1 MELSKNKLQKSQNL
15 ELRLGVNKMKTVY
28 TVTASKIKAALVNYL
43 RFKRQMTCVSEYS
56 AHLRD
61 IEDIAVLYFNSDGKK
76 QLTVY
81 EIKISF
87 SDFMRDFV
95 KQKHKRMPYSRFIYV
110 VAPHMIEK
118 CEKYLKEHYPTYG
131 LMTFDYNEKYKIIN
145 SFKTVIRPKTEY
157 KPLDEFEERAFYSRL
172 SSMASQ
178 SLQKDEYIE
187 RLKEQL
193 NIFRQDA
200 QRNYEKYRKANV
212 ADEILDLKRKLREA
226 VNSLLSFEE
235 VLNGSLDLPHHYQE
249 ILQKEKL
256 ELSEIKRIFD
266 YCKNYRNFKG
276 FEEV

>member
-1 MELSKNKLQKSQNL
+1 
-15 ELRLGVNKMKTVY
+15 MKTVY

-43 RFKRQMTCVSEYS
+43 RFKRQMACVSEYS

-61 IEDIAVLYFNSDGKK
+61 IEDIAVLYLNSDGKK

-87 SDFMRDFV
+87 SDFMRDFS

-131 LMTFDYNEKYKIIN
+131 LMTFNYNEKYKIIN

-157 KPLDEFEERAFYSRL
+157 KHLDELEERSFYARL

-200 QRNYEKYRKANV
+200 QRNYENYRKVNV

-235 VLNGSLDLPHHYQE
+235 VLDGSLDLPHHYQE

-266 YCKNYRNFKG
+266 YCKNYRDFKG
-276 FEEV
+276 FEEVKK

>member
-1 MELSKNKLQKSQNL
+1 
-15 ELRLGVNKMKTVY
+15 MKTVY
-28 TVTASKIKAALVNYL
+28 TVTASKIKSALVNYL

-56 AHLRD
+56 APLRD
-61 IEDIAVLYFNSDGKK
+61 IEDIAVLYLNSDGKK

-95 KQKHKRMPYSRFIYV
+95 NKQKHKKMPYSRFIYV

-118 CEKYLKEHYPTYG
+118 CEKYLKEPYPTYG

-178 SLQKDEYIE
+178 CLQKEEYIE

-235 VLNGSLDLPHHYQE
+235 ILNGSLDLPHHYQE

-266 YCKNYRNFKG
+266 YCKNYRDFKG